1 VDQIQYPTLL
11 KESLKMKSQWLRMSM
26 GGLLVCL
33 LAVASASAGQV
44 VTERE
49 RNWARQALA
58 REAALHAAQMP
69 DNTLSVLYFSNSTGQ
84 PALDALRKG
93 LAFMLMTDLS
103 TIDGLVLVE
112 RVKLQALVEEMGLG
126 ASGLVEPGSAPR
138 VGRLL
143 GARFLVSGDISG
155 VAGMG
160 SSGGPMDEGAVS
172 RALETLVRIDS
183 GLLDVPA
190 GQGAVLPA
198 AQGPVSV
205 LFQIEKALLFSIVD
219 QLKIALS
226 EKEKTALRVPMT
238 TNGRALFYFFM
249 GLQYSDMGMADR
261 AGSYYEKANRA
272 DPGLKPASDALKEL
286 RQLGLYGP
294 PKKPVSLLKSVRNR
308 TSLTNSLAPA
318 NAIRRVRT
326 PADVSLRQSR
336 NQALPDPD
344 PDDPEPVDPDDID
357 NDGDGFTENRGD
369 CDDTDYS
376 INPYAV
382 EDCSD
387 IDRNCN
393 GYPYDAPDGC

>member
-1 VDQIQYPTLL
+1 
-11 KESLKMKSQWLRMSM
+11 MKSHWLRMFM
-26 GGLLVCL
+26 GGLLICL
-33 LAVASASAGQV
+33 LAAASASAGQV

-58 REAALHAAQMP
+58 REAALDAAQMP

-126 ASGLVEPGSAPR
+126 TSGLVEAGSAPR

-155 VAGMG
+155 GPGMG
-160 SSGGPMDEGAVS
+160 SPGGAMDEGDVS
-172 RALETLVRIDS
+172 RALETLIRIDP

-190 GQGAVLPA
+190 GQGADLPA
-198 AQGPVSV
+198 AEGPVSV
-205 LFQIEKALLFSIVD
+205 LFQIEKELLFSIVD
-219 QLKIALS
+219 QLKISLS
-226 EKEKTALRVPMT
+226 EKEKTALRIPLT

-249 GLQYSDMGMADR
+249 GLNYSDMGMADR
-261 AGSYYEKANRA
+261 AGSYYEKASRA

-294 PKKPVSLLKSVRNR
+294 PKRPVSLLKSVRNR

-318 NAIRRVRT
+318 NAVRRVRT
-326 PADVSLRQSR
+326 PADVQQREQR
-336 NQALPDPD
+336 NVPPVVEVDADQDGWPASVDCN
-344 PDDPEPVDPDDID
+344 DDD
-357 NDGDGFTENRGD
+357 R
-369 CDDTDYS
+369 S
-376 INPYAV
+376 INPGAT
-382 EDCSD
+382 EDCSE

-393 GYPYDAPDGC
+393 GDPYDAPDGC

>member
-1 VDQIQYPTLL
+1 
-11 KESLKMKSQWLRMSM
+11 MKSQWLRMFM
-26 GGLLVCL
+26 GGLLICL

-58 REAALHAAQMP
+58 REAALDTAQMP

-103 TIDGLVLVE
+103 KIDGLVLVE

-126 ASGLVEPGSAPR
+126 ASGLVEAGSAPR

-143 GARFLVSGDISG
+143 GARFLVTGDISG
-155 VAGMG
+155 GDGTGA
-160 SSGGPMDEGAVS
+160 SGGAMDEGAVS
-172 RALETLVRIDS
+172 RALETLIRIHP

-190 GQGAVLPA
+190 GQGSDLPA

-205 LFQIEKALLFSIVD
+205 LFQIEKELLFSIVE
-219 QLKIALS
+219 QLRISLS
-226 EKEKTALRVPMT
+226 EKEKAALRMPLS

-249 GLQYSDMGMADR
+249 GLNYSDMGMADR

-294 PKKPVSLLKSVRNR
+294 PKKPMSLLKSVRDR

-318 NAIRRVRT
+318 NAVKRVRT
-326 PADVSLRQSR
+326 PADVQQREQLDETLTLTCR
-336 NQALPDPD
+336 L
-344 PDDPEPVDPDDID
+344 
-357 NDGDGFTENRGD
+357 
-369 CDDTDYS
+369 
-376 INPYAV
+376 
-382 EDCSD
+382 
-387 IDRNCN
+387 
-393 GYPYDAPDGC
+393 